1 MSKVLEFKK
10 PVKAAEPAVSAEKT
24 ETENDVLSFEELA
37 EKNRKN
43 QERLANERLR
53 ANKTLVRT
61 LVLKK

>member
-1 MSKVLEFKK
+1 MNKVLEFKK
-10 PVKAAEPAVSAEKT
+10 PVKAADPATSAEKT
-24 ETENDVLSFEELA
+24 ETENEVLSFEEVA